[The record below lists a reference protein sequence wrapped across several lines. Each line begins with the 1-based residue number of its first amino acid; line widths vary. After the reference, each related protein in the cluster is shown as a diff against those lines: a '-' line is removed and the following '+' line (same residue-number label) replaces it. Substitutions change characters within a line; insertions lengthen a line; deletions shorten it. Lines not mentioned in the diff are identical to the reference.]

1 MFKFSA
7 DKSLLANKT
16 ILVTGANTGIG
27 KAAAIAYGQHGA
39 NVILLGRNTES
50 LESCY
55 DEMTRAGCP
64 EPAIYTLDLL
74 STEEQHY
81 FDLRDAIGKEFGK
94 LDGLLHNASLL
105 SDRKPIAQQN
115 WQQWQDVMQVNVN
128 SAFLL
133 CKTLMPLFEEAETA
147 SILLTSSSVGRKGR
161 AFWGSYAVS
170 KFATEGLMQV
180 MADELENTSN
190 IRVNSINPGA
200 TNTAMRRAAY
210 PGEAPDNNPTAE
222 QIMPLYLFLMSD
234 ESKALTGTISDA
246 QKDIPPQ
253 KMLN

>member
-1 MFKFSA
+1 MYNYSPSKE
-7 DKSLLANKT
+7 LLRNKT

-27 KAAAIAYGQHGA
+27 KAAAMAYGSHGA
-39 NVILLGRNTES
+39 NVILLGRNTEA
-50 LESCY
+50 LENVY
-55 DEMTRAGCP
+55 DEMLAANCP
-64 EPAIYTLDLL
+64 EPALYTLDLL

-81 FDLRDAIGKEFGK
+81 VDLRDAIGQEFK
-94 LDGLLHNASLL
+94 QLDGFLHNASLL
-105 SDRKPIAQQN
+105 SDRKPFAQQQ

-128 SAFLL
+128 AAFLL

-147 SILLTSSSVGRKGR
+147 SLLLTSSSVGRKGR

-180 MADELENTSN
+180 LADELENIGK

-210 PGEAPDNNPTAE
+210 PGEAADNNPAPAD
-222 QIMPLYLFLMSD
+222 IMPLYLYMMGDDSL
-234 ESKALTGTISDA
+234 ALTGTTSDA
-246 QKDIPPQ
+246 QKNQAPKKVLI
-253 KMLN
+253 